1 MKIQYVSSCVFLD
14 ATEVF
19 DSQAMS
25 VAAGETRSSA
35 GDTPIRFA
43 GDTYVL
49 RAHPWLGAEQIM
61 NS

>member
-1 MKIQYVSSCVFLD
+1 MKTQRVSTCTFLD
-14 ATEVF
+14 ATDVF

-25 VAAGETRSSA
+25 VAAGETLNSA
-35 GDTPIRFA
+35 GGTPIRFA

-61 NS
+61 HS